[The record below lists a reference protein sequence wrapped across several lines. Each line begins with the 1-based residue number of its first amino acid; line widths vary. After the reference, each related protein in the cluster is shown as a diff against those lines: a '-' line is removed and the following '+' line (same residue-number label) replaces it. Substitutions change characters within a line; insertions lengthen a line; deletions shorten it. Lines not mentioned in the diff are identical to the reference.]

1 MVQLVV
7 QLHQSRIFGARST
20 AATGRWLHLKR
31 RTRRR
36 TRLVVI
42 LAGIWAVSAVRD
54 VLARDV
60 CCRCC
65 RPQIGL
71 SGGLEDVISVT
82 GVELWKGQKSGQNG
96 VWSQKPV
103 I

>member
-1 MVQLVV
+1 MVQVGELVV

-31 RTRRR
+31 RTRLVGSGR
-36 TRLVVI
+36 TGR
-42 LAGIWAVSAVRD
+42 S
-54 VLARDV
+54 VL

-71 SGGLEDVISVT
+71 RG
-82 GVELWKGQKSGQNG
+82 GVEMCLQTDTLRE
-96 VWSQKPV
+96 
-103 I
+103 